1 MLLQHYSIL
10 ATFFVYVFISYFCGP
25 QTAPFVGRQHSI
37 EFNCCWGTVAS
48 RRRSLQS
55 ISIPSEFPSKFPRTP
70 FALKWTNEKCRLLL
84 WLRGGFL
91 VDHTAPKRFVDVCI
105 NWIQQTFLHKKQM
118 QSPQNIEAVCQRN
131 LSTPDFPPHTI
142 STLLPKADWWKL
154 ETACVFLF
162 LFSRQKLIAF
172 FPGNGR
178 FADIMLSCGAIGIW

>member
-1 MLLQHYSIL
+1 VSH
-10 ATFFVYVFISYFCGP
+10 FFDEWQFEVQGHGVISTAQENYV
-25 QTAPFVGRQHSI
+25 H
-37 EFNCCWGTVAS
+37 ENNCCWGTVDS
-48 RRRSLQS
+48 RMRNLQS
-55 ISIPSEFPSKFPRTP
+55 ISIPSEFPSKFPRTL

-91 VDHTAPKRFVDVCI
+91 VDHTAPKRCVEVCI

-118 QSPQNIEAVCQRN
+118 QSPQNIEAVCQRT

-142 STLLPKADWWKL
+142 STLLPKPDWWKL
-154 ETACVFLF
+154 ETTCVFLF